1 MKILF
6 VCHGNICRSPLAEF
20 LMKYKLDLLG
30 LDAEVSS
37 KATSCEEIGN
47 PVYYAIEP
55 YLKKLNADYK
65 NKKAERMTKQD
76 GDYYDYIIVM
86 DENNLRN
93 AKKILDGKNYEK
105 LFKLCDFTSCP
116 RDVSDPWYTRDF
128 DSCYADV
135 DEGLDCFIEFLRN
148 KKLLIKN
155 KPDYDKNNLT
165 KDSSPKL
172 ELSAMA
178 IVIYNDKVL
187 TTTELIYGK
196 PTLSLP
202 KGHKEENETLLE
214 TAKRECYEETN
225 ITLSDEDFITKLP
238 SWSYDFAT
246 PDGKAI
252 RKTIEPFLFK
262 VVNAGNPLPKEERM
276 ISVDWMPFSEFI
288 EKCHYDNVVSAVKK
302 AINVDL

>member
-20 LMKYKLDLLG
+20 LMKHKLDLLG
-30 LDAEVSS
+30 IDAEVSS
-37 KATSCEEIGN
+37 KATSHEEIGN
-47 PVYYAIEP
+47 TVYYAIEP

-65 NKKAERMTKQD
+65 NKKAERMTKRD

-93 AKKILDGKNYEK
+93 AKKIVDEKNYGK

-128 DSCYADV
+128 DGCYADV
-135 DEGLDCFIEFLRN
+135 DEGLNCFIEFLQN
-148 KKLLIKN
+148 KKLLVKS
-155 KPDYDKNNLT
+155 KPDYDKNNL
-165 KDSSPKL
+165 SENSAPKL

-202 KGHKEENETLLE
+202 KGHKEKNETLLE

-225 ITLSDEDFITKLP
+225 VTLSDKDFVTKLP
-238 SWSYDFAT
+238 SWSYDFTA
-246 PDGKAI
+246 PEGKFV
-252 RKTIEPFLFK
+252 RKTIVPFLFK
-262 VVNAGNPLPKEERM
+262 VVSTGNPLPKEERM
-276 ISVDWMPFSEFI
+276 ISVDWMTFNEFI
-288 EKCHYDNVVSAVKK
+288 EKCHYENVVNALQK